1 MYHYSQYTVDY
12 SRLKDLLLP
21 TFMRKPKT
29 RAYLLALVRPLDTL
43 YTLLMTYRRDTLY
56 KLQHNGQVVLL
67 QKVLNDRFDKEQ
79 RRIYVD
85 DGIVND
91 PTYMHT
97 HAEDK
102 PVYLGTQY
110 IYTRAELAYKDVNFT
125 VVLPAGMTLSDEERV
140 RMKSLIN
147 YYKLA
152 AKTYRIINAT

>member
-1 MYHYSQYTVDY
+1 MYPTSHYTVDY

-29 RAYLLALVRPLDTL
+29 RAYLLGLVRPLDTL
-43 YTLLMTYRRDTLY
+43 YTLFMRFRRDTLY
-56 KLQHNGQVVLL
+56 KLQHTGQVVLL
-67 QKVLNDRFDKEQ
+67 QKVLNDRFDNEQ
-79 RRIYVD
+79 RRIYID

-91 PTYMHT
+91 PTYVYT
-97 HAEDK
+97 NAEDK

-110 IYTRAELAYKDVNFT
+110 IYTREELAYKDVDFT
-125 VVLPAGMTLSDEERV
+125 VVLPVGMTLSDEERI
-140 RMKSLIN
+140 RMQSLIN